1 MKTTSPTSPART
13 ARREAGSQL
22 LLILAIL
29 LPLIILFL
37 LPGGGMMH
45 GGMFFWM
52 GLLLC
57 FWMLSMFIGT
67 TEASEPKATA
77 RLLAAEEQPAAVKE
91 VMDVRFAE
99 EDNGVRVFRGR
110 LREPAAAVYAK
121 LKHALGAESTSML
134 QADEQF
140 GAAILL
146 APQPAE
152 RAVAEQRAR
161 PWVSVLLFVLTV
173 ATTTWAGAAHQGID
187 LFREPGRFTAG
198 LPYALGL
205 LAILLVHE
213 LGHYFMARHHRIR
226 VTLPYFIPVPFALGT
241 FGAFIEMSSPAENRR
256 ALFDVAIAGPLAGL
270 VIAIPALLIGLR
282 SSVIVA
288 VAEPVAGMMHGG
300 TSIGSS
306 VLLAFLAKLS
316 LGTELLEGH
325 VLQLSPLAFAGWLG
339 LMVTALN
346 LLPIGQLDGGH
357 IAHAMFGRR
366 AGDTIGSVAMWTLLL
381 LGLFVWPGLLT
392 WALIVFFIA
401 GRDAPPLD
409 DVTPLSPS
417 RRFLG
422 YVAFAI
428 LVLILA
434 PLPHTLWDA
443 VGIHCPYM

>member
-1 MKTTSPTSPART
+1 M
-13 ARREAGSQL
+13 
-22 LLILAIL
+22 L
-29 LPLIILFL
+29 LP
-37 LPGGGMMH
+37 P
-45 GGMFFWM
+45 
-52 GLLLC
+52 
-57 FWMLSMFIGT
+57 
-67 TEASEPKATA
+67 PPPPTA
-77 RLLAAEEQPAAVKE
+77 RLLTESELPARVKE

-110 LREPAAAVYAK
+110 LREPAAEVYAK
-121 LKHALGAESTSML
+121 LKHGFDAESMPLL

-146 APQPAE
+146 VPEPAE
-152 RAVAEQRAR
+152 RAVAEQHAR
-161 PWVSVLLFVLTV
+161 PWVNGLLFALTI
-173 ATTTWAGAAHQGID
+173 ATTTWASAAHQGVD
-187 LFREPGRFTAG
+187 LLHEPGRLTVG

-241 FGAFIEMSSPAENRR
+241 FGAFIEMRSAAQNRR
-256 ALFDVAIAGPLAGL
+256 ALFDVAVAGPLAGL

-306 VLLAFLAKLS
+306 VLLAFLVKLS

-392 WALIVFFIA
+392 WALIVFFIT
-401 GRDAPPLD
+401 GRGAPPLD

-417 RRFLG
+417 RRCLG

-428 LVLILA
+428 LVLIMA
-434 PLPHTLWDA
+434 PLPHKLWEA
-443 VGIHCPYM
+443 VGIHCPYL